1 MVAHHVQDPARVNA
15 AVPDVRELDQ
25 HMKLIRKLRWIGCED
40 EAKRLQQTL
49 RVTPAEDRRVVSA
62 HALSAEL
69 VQCSVSEVG
78 HTLQHVQSGLRKQST
93 GKPMIRE

>member
-1 MVAHHVQDPARVNA
+1 MIARHVQDPARVNA

-49 RVTPAEDRRVVSA
+49 RVTPAEDRRAVWA
-62 HALSAEL
+62 HALSAD
-69 VQCSVSEVG
+69 
-78 HTLQHVQSGLRKQST
+78 
-93 GKPMIRE
+93 